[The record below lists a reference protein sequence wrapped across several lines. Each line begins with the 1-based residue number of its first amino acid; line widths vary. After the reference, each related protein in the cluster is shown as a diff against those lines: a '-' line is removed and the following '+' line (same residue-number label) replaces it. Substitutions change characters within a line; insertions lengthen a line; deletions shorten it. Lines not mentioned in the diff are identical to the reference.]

1 MGAFPIEKREDPPH
15 PATGERGAIKHT
27 RGKKN
32 SSKNF
37 DGEGERVKCLLY
49 P

>member
-1 MGAFPIEKREDPPH
+1 MGAFPIEKREDPP
-15 PATGERGAIKHT
+15 PSNKREGGTIKHT